1 MNALRRF
8 LALVIVAGLLAAC
21 GGTPAATTTETE
33 APQTVTTPTAEIAA
47 SPATTEPTADSTE
60 TPADAA
66 EPAAETATAG
76 GTAAGG
82 GESEA
87 EMIAAMQETLDLYN
101 AAYNE
106 GDKEKLLAAI
116 EPKKGPFQRVS
127 VERFETAME
136 SQFGGMYNF
145 QDKISEIRDRGNG
158 YYEATV
164 LTQPRLSSNAEGQ
177 AIRKMVFKKVDDRWV
192 LTEPTRAELGKK
204 LKYET
209 ERFTIDYYA
218 WDENIVE
225 EVGRLM
231 ENAYTTVQTKLG
243 KMPEGR
249 MYATLLPTYESAGIS
264 SGNWLAYYAASSSAV
279 PTPQRP
285 DRIVLRSPQSI
296 AFGAYDAKEGFGP
309 FLQGI
314 ITHEFTHLVTNRA
327 FGGNARLGGGFS
339 WMSEGIADHVAGL
352 ASPGQI
358 IAAFASDSLIPLQDK
373 SGALEKQDLEH
384 IYLLERDRSL
394 GYAQAYEL
402 VDFIYTE
409 KGGYEGWWKFVDAYD
424 DRQRLEDAVQSEFG
438 MTVEEFENA
447 YHEFMKK
454 KYNIS

>member
-1 MNALRRF
+1 MNSLRRF
-8 LALVIVAGLLAAC
+8 LALVVVAGLLAAC
-21 GGTPAATTTETE
+21 GGSPVATTTETQ
-33 APQTVTTPTAEIAA
+33 APQTAATPAAETPTT
-47 SPATTEPTADSTE
+47 PATTEPAAESTE
-60 TPADAA
+60 SPTDATTP
-66 EPAAETATAG
+66 AETATAG

-87 EMIAAMQETLDLYN
+87 EMIAGMQETLDLYN

-136 SQFGGMYNF
+136 SQFGGMYNL

-209 ERFTIDYYA
+209 DRFTIDHYE
-218 WDENIVE
+218 WDQNIVE
-225 EVGRLM
+225 EMGRLM
-231 ENAYTTVQTKLG
+231 ENAYATVQTKLG

-249 MYATLLPTYESAGIS
+249 MYATLLPTYESAGVS
-264 SGNWLAYYAASSSAV
+264 GGNWLAYYSASASAV

-296 AFGAYDAKEGFGP
+296 GFGAYDAKEGFGP
-309 FLQGI
+309 FFQGV

-352 ASPGQI
+352 AGPGQI
-358 IAAFASDSLIPLQDK
+358 MAAFASDSLIPLQDK
-373 SGALEKQDLEH
+373 SGAIEKQDLEH
-384 IYLLERDRSL
+384 IYLLETDRSL
-394 GYAQAYEL
+394 GYAQGYEL

-424 DRQRLEDAVQSEFG
+424 DRQSLEDAVRSEFG
-438 MTVEEFENA
+438 MTVEEFEAA
-447 YHEFMKK
+447 YMDFMKK